1 MSVSGIMCN
10 GTIHE
15 LLIPP
20 TIARKTDFDSK
31 ICELEKKND
40 FQQSKIWELEKK
52 NESQQTKIDE
62 LEEKNKLVQSKIDE
76 LNKIIQQHS
85 AMFEL
90 LRQRIEALE
99 KND

>member
-20 TIARKTDFDSK
+20 TIARKTDVESK
-31 ICELEKKND
+31 FVELKQMN
-40 FQQSKIWELEKK
+40 QV
-52 NESQQTKIDE
+52 QQTKIDE
-62 LEEKNKLVQSKIDE
+62 YE
-76 LNKIIQQHS
+76 KIIQQHS

-90 LRQRIEALE
+90 LRQRIEELE
-99 KND
+99 KN

>member
-15 LLIPP
+15 LLIPS

-31 ICELEKKND
+31 IFEFEQKINTQKN
-40 FQQSKIWELEKK
+40 
-52 NESQQTKIDE
+52 KIDE
-62 LEEKNKLVQSKIDE
+62 LEQKNEAQQTKINELEKHM
-76 LNKIIQQHS
+76 QQHS

>member
-20 TIARKTDFDSK
+20 TIARKTDLESK
-31 ICELEKKND
+31 FVELKQMN
-40 FQQSKIWELEKK
+40 QV
-52 NESQQTKIDE
+52 QQTKIDE
-62 LEEKNKLVQSKIDE
+62 YE
-76 LNKIIQQHS
+76 KIIQQHS

-90 LRQRIEALE
+90 LRQRIEVLE
-99 KND
+99 KLNKN

>member
-20 TIARKTDFDSK
+20 TIARKTDVESK
-31 ICELEKKND
+31 FVELKQMN
-40 FQQSKIWELEKK
+40 QL
-52 NESQQTKIDE
+52 QQTKIDE
-62 LEEKNKLVQSKIDE
+62 YE
-76 LNKIIQQHS
+76 KIIQQHS

-99 KND
+99 KN

>member
-20 TIARKTDFDSK
+20 TIARKNDFDSK
-31 ICELEKKND
+31 ICELEKKNNT
-40 FQQSKIWELEKK
+40 QQNKIEELEQK
-52 NESQQTKIDE
+52 NEVQQTKIDE
-62 LEEKNKLVQSKIDE
+62 LH
-76 LNKIIQQHS
+76 KIIQQHS

-90 LRQRIEALE
+90 LRQRIEVLE